1 MNSSIKYNLFLIDIL
16 DFYYYVYS
24 DILINKAKYKN
35 IKGISPVV
43 CYTIILKFI
52 KNLEVNNSLPNS
64 KIFFYIK
71 EPNVKY
77 LELRR
82 LKDSTSK
89 REKNIDHHFE
99 FFFNIFISLLKNIN
113 NNYYI
118 IYNNT
123 NLIDSIMSINKDKN
137 VVFITRKMDKCS
149 YLTMG
154 ENIYWYNHNH
164 FFNIDSFLEYYKFLP
179 TEDKINLYNILSKKP
194 KYRTKLYKNFNLSN
208 DTCNF
213 LTNKFDSFSELRE
226 NYMQVLSEDIKKKI
240 YSSMKIL
247 LINKQSIGNSDYSVF
262 DIDESQ
268 IYQSKLNPVM
278 LNIWKKLLRI
288 DLL

>member
-1 MNSSIKYNLFLIDIL
+1 MKNNTVKYNLFLIDIL

-52 KNLEVNNSLPNS
+52 KNLEENDSLPNS
-64 KIFFYIK
+64 KMFFYIK
-71 EPNVKY
+71 ESDVKN

-89 REKNIDHHFE
+89 REKNIDHHFDY
-99 FFFNIFISLLKNIN
+99 FFNIFISLLKNIN
-113 NNYYI
+113 NEYYI

-123 NLIDSIMSINKDKN
+123 YLIDSIIDINKDKN
-137 VVFITRKMDKCS
+137 VMFITRKMDKCK

-154 ENIYWYNHNH
+154 ENIYWYNHNYSY
-164 FFNIDSFLEYYKFLP
+164 NIDSFTENFKFLP
-179 TEDKINLYNILSKKP
+179 TEDKINLYSILSKKP

-213 LTNKFDSFSELRE
+213 LTNKFDSFSEFRE
-226 NYMQVLSEDIKKKI
+226 NYAKVLPEDMKKKI

-262 DIDESQ
+262 DIDEGY
-268 IYQSKLNPVM
+268 IHKSKLNPIM

-288 DLL
+288 DL